1 MVQKLAQPMEKFQ
14 RKLSSLVE
22 AKVIKPQDSLWKM
35 ALLYGEEWSF
45 WKRELQDFGFSMQDQ
60 IQSVLQVEVWDE
72 ADD

>member
-1 MVQKLAQPMEKFQ
+1 MEKFQ
-14 RKLSSLVE
+14 RKLASLVA

-45 WKRELQDFGFSMQDQ
+45 WKRELQDFGFSMQDP
-60 IQSVLQVEVWDE
+60 IQAVLQVEVWDE